1 MRKHRTGHEQGARDE
16 QWLERYLDGA
26 RESARVPHGFAQ
38 RVMNAVYR
46 ESLAARPL
54 PAAALPG
61 RAAAPGTTFGHTV
74 SRSHPT
80 ASRMYRRIGL
90 SFLLTAA
97 VLAASLLVPH
107 GAYPMLIGSGVEA
120 VLGAGPS
127 EAVQNALL
135 GAGHAV
141 QGALG
146 ESHIGG
152 DQE

>member
-1 MRKHRTGHEQGARDE
+1 MRKPRTGHGQGAWDDQR
-16 QWLERYLDGA
+16 LETYLDGVRENA
-26 RESARVPHGFAQ
+26 RAPHGFAQ